1 MDIVDKWEN
10 LQEGELREFSFLRI
24 DIVDHSTLVKENAKI
39 VVEETLNCFK
49 EYVGKRVQ
57 SHKGKVWSWSGD
69 GGLCAFY
76 ENDKIIDC
84 VICGIKLLEN
94 LSSFNLHKNTLDKE
108 INIRIAIH
116 NGNAKYRVDTGNVH
130 SDAINFVAHLE
141 SRRAEINSIYIS
153 RNVFIELPSKLRGI
167 FTEQSVF
174 ENIITYKYMPDYQ
187 KKISNL
193 HNEIKNLKTEKDV
206 ILSRGRDK
214 VDLRTSSCKRT
225 SIKGAIGVVA
235 PIVGF
240 PTQFYSEIIRGIG
253 DESCDKTQIILF
265 NINKEQEN
273 DLKNFFGNKKFLDI
287 VDGLINISVD
297 IPYED
302 LYELS
307 LLKFPIVNIHHCVKS
322 PSIVGNIV
330 PDASGFSELMEHL
343 VEYHSCK
350 DLILVTRPVENPMKL
365 GEIDPYRKAKQNIFI
380 ESLKKNGIILNNCPL
395 YKLDLLESST
405 DEISSCIIEI
415 QNYTFEVGGEIYNKI
430 RDRIRKNTA
439 LVCLADTVAIGFIQA
454 AFDDGVNYRKAGIRI
469 TGFDNSYLSQFYK
482 LSTID
487 YNLPLTG
494 MLAYSRLKNAIENL
508 KRTGDL
514 LAPVEDPIP
523 MKFVRRKSCC
533 F

>member
-1 MDIVDKWEN
+1 MSDKWEN
-10 LQEGELREFSFLRI
+10 LQEGELREFSFLYI
-24 DIVDHSTLVKENAKI
+24 DIVDHSNLVKENARI

-49 EYVGKRVQ
+49 EYVEKRVQ
-57 SHKGKVWSWSGD
+57 SHKGKLWSWFGD

-76 ENDKIIDC
+76 ENYKIIDS

-94 LSSFNLHKNTLDKE
+94 LSSFNLYKNTLDNE

-153 RNVFIELPSKLRGI
+153 KNVFTELPSKMRGV
-167 FTEQSVF
+167 FLEQGVF
-174 ENIITYKYMPDYQ
+174 DNFIVYKYKPEYQ
-187 KKISNL
+187 KKISDLSNQ
-193 HNEIKNLKTEKDV
+193 IKELQIEKEV
-206 ILSRGRDK
+206 ILKRKSEK
-214 VDLRTSSCKRT
+214 VGLKSSFSKEP

-235 PIVGF
+235 PIIGF

-273 DLKNFFGNKKFLDI
+273 DLKNFFGEKKFLDI
-287 VDGLINISVD
+287 VDGLINISID

-307 LLKFPIVNIHHCVKS
+307 ELKFPIVNIHHCYKS
-322 PSIVGNIV
+322 PSVVGNIV
-330 PDASGFSELMEHL
+330 PEASGFVELMEHL

-350 DLILVTRPVENPMKL
+350 DLLLVTRPIENPMKL
-365 GEIDPYRKAKQNIFI
+365 GEIDPYRKAKRDIFI
-380 ESLKKNGIILNNCPL
+380 ESLRKNGIVLNGCPL
-395 YKLDLLESST
+395 YKLEQMESST

-494 MLAYSRLKNAIENL
+494 MLAYSRLKSAVENL

-523 MKFVRRKSCC
+523 MKFVRRRSCC